1 VGARL
6 ALASHAEGPGFDSHH
21 RQVEQEE
28 EEEEEEEKHQQK
40 QQHFLSFTPSES
52 IYSVLNLNSSP

>member
-1 VGARL
+1 MGARL

-21 RQVEQEE
+21 RQVEQ
-28 EEEEEEEKHQQK
+28 EEEEEEKHQQK